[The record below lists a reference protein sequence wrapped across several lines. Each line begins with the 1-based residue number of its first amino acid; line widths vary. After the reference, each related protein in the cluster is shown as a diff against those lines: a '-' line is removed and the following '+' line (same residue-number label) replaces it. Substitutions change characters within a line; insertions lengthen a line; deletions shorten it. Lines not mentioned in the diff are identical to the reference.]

1 MTKKIAVSLPDDV
14 ADRLSLEPN
23 VSAFVARAVR
33 RQMAG
38 EKTREMLAS
47 AGFVITDEDIA
58 EAHAEMEQ
66 LRARITPELRE
77 QAARLQA
84 EVLAARAGARV
95 TRATVLG

>member
-14 ADRLSLEPN
+14 AERLARESN

-38 EKTREMLAS
+38 EKTREILS
-47 AGFVITDEDIA
+47 RAGFVITDEDIA

-66 LRARITPELRE
+66 LRAKISPELRE
-77 QAARLQA
+77 QAARLRD
-84 EVLAARAGARV
+84 EVMTARARAR
-95 TRATVLG
+95 R

>member
-14 ADRLSLEPN
+14 ADRLSQESN

-38 EKTREMLAS
+38 EKTRELLAR
-47 AGFVITDEDIA
+47 AGFVITDEDVA
-58 EAHAEMEQ
+58 QVHAEMEQ
-66 LRARITPELRE
+66 LKASITPELRE

-84 EVLAARAGARV
+84 EVLAARAKAR
-95 TRATVLG
+95 R